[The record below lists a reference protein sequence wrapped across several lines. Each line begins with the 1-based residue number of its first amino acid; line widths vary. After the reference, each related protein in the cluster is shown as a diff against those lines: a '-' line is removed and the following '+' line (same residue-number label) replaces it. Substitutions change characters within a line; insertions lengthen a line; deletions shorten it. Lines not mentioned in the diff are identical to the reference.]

1 MSSLV
6 LPRRQIWTQQPQ
18 THTAIAPEYS
28 ALAPRLI
35 VNYGG
40 SPNDL
45 VSGKSPVAITR
56 SYAADSK
63 GLGLKGT
70 SGVAQYASRLTG
82 KYLTL
87 VISVTLGVYAG
98 AYQMLF
104 ETEVATA
111 ARTEGTLMVLPY
123 YDSVAATSAWWTIVL
138 CPSDGVNYTYGI
150 VKFPAPSANIP
161 HTLVVRI
168 DRNLTGP
175 AKVLSVHVDGIA
187 QVLTPAGTN
196 NTQGSNSNFNANNLY
211 INQRAGGAIPG
222 AHNVHFVGVFGSLF
236 SAAKAELLSRNPW
249 QIFAP
254 RSTYLFSVTALAN
267 IISLGLVSAQF
278 SAQAYQASADSAL
291 GTGSA
296 GAGAYAVSPA
306 GVLSTAVG
314 TVPVTSQ
321 AAFVSAVQSLQGASV
336 SLNSPDLDYI
346 LGALS
351 NAVSLGLASI
361 SSTARAITYSTP
373 GGTVH
378 VVPYEF
384 LGDYDIVH
392 FSGSVAVD
400 RAGALIIV
408 LR

>member
-1 MSSLV
+1 MGDLAF
-6 LPRRQIWTQQPQ
+6 PRRKIWTQQPQ
-18 THTAIAPEYS
+18 Q
-28 ALAPRLI
+28 APRLQA
-35 VNYGG
+35 YW
-40 SPNDL
+40 
-45 VSGKSPVAITR
+45 R
-56 SYAADSK
+56 SK
-63 GLGLKGT
+63 GLVFVHNPAMGEINLANSRVALNTTGFPRDVGIAGRRINAAGASKSEFTDNGLSGSGNSLTLISIWRAKDTQYASGDAT
-70 SGVAQYASRLTG
+70 RFLLSTRTAGNAGWGWGRSSAIAGGATGNLTAQAFVLNGVAQYSEANSTIESFVDTVVACRVKGTTVSWFRFGKKSSNDTTVGTASTG
-82 KYLTL
+82 TTTTFGAGGPYSGAGNIWNDRAYLTL
-87 VISVTLGVYAG
+87 AFNKPLSDADIFA
-98 AYQMLF
+98 
-104 ETEVATA
+104 
-111 ARTEGTLMVLPY
+111 
-123 YDSVAATSAWWTIVL
+123 L
-138 CPSDGVNYTYGI
+138 CKD
-150 VKFPAPSANIP
+150 VKS
-161 HTLVVRI
+161 
-168 DRNLTGP
+168 
-175 AKVLSVHVDGIA
+175 
-187 QVLTPAGTN
+187 
-196 NTQGSNSNFNANNLY
+196 
-211 INQRAGGAIPG
+211 
-222 AHNVHFVGVFGSLF
+222 
-236 SAAKAELLSRNPW
+236 PW
-249 QIFAP
+249 QVFAP

-278 SAQAYQASADSAL
+278 SAQVYQASSASAL
-291 GTGSA
+291 GAGSA

-306 GVLSTAVG
+306 GVLSTAVS

-392 FSGSVAVD
+392 FSGSIAVD

>member
-1 MSSLV
+1 MGDLAF
-6 LPRRQIWTQQPQ
+6 PRRKIWTQQPQ
-18 THTAIAPEYS
+18 Q
-28 ALAPRLI
+28 APRLQA
-35 VNYGG
+35 YW
-40 SPNDL
+40 
-45 VSGKSPVAITR
+45 R
-56 SYAADSK
+56 SK
-63 GLGLKGT
+63 GLVFVHNPAMGEINLANSRVALNTTGFPRDVGIAGRRINAAGASKSEFTDNGLSGSGNSLTLISIWRAKDTQYASDDATRVLLSTRTADNAGWGWGRSSAIAGGAT
-70 SGVAQYASRLTG
+70 GNLTQQTLVLNGVAQYNETNYTIESLVDTVVACRVKGTTASWYRFGRKSSNDTTVGTASSGATLVFGAGGPYSGAGTLWNDRA
-82 KYLTL
+82 YLTL
-87 VISVTLGVYAG
+87 GFNQPLSDAEIFTLCK
-98 AYQMLF
+98 
-104 ETEVATA
+104 
-111 ARTEGTLMVLPY
+111 
-123 YDSVAATSAWWTIVL
+123 D
-138 CPSDGVNYTYGI
+138 VN
-150 VKFPAPSANIP
+150 S
-161 HTLVVRI
+161 
-168 DRNLTGP
+168 
-175 AKVLSVHVDGIA
+175 
-187 QVLTPAGTN
+187 
-196 NTQGSNSNFNANNLY
+196 
-211 INQRAGGAIPG
+211 
-222 AHNVHFVGVFGSLF
+222 
-236 SAAKAELLSRNPW
+236 PW
-249 QIFAP
+249 QVFAP

-278 SAQAYQASADSAL
+278 SAQVYQASSASAL
-291 GTGSA
+291 GAGSA

-306 GVLSTAVG
+306 GVLSTAVS

-392 FSGSVAVD
+392 FSGSIAVD